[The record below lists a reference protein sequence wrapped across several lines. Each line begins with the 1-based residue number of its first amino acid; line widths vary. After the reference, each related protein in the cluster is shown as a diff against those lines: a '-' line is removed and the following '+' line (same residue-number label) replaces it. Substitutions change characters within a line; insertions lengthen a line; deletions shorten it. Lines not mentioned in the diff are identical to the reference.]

1 MRILLSALSFLLCPP
16 LLHAA
21 EVTKDAAKIEPGVSS
36 AGFFQAMLALAFI
49 VGLLVVLA
57 YVARKFL
64 GGKAFGQGGRLKLL
78 GGLALGPRE
87 RIVLV
92 EAGDDL
98 LVVGVVPG
106 QIRTLHR
113 MKKSDANATA
123 ADASANAP
131 AVPLPPLAQSFAQI
145 LQKFSRRSHDR

>member
-1 MRILLSALSFLLCPP
+1 MRVFPLALPFLLCSP

-21 EVTKDAAKIEPGVSS
+21 EVAKVEPGVSF
-36 AGFFQAMLALAFI
+36 AGYFQALLALAFI
-49 VGLLVVLA
+49 VGLLFVLA
-57 YVARKFL
+57 FAGRKFL
-64 GGKAFGQGGRLKLL
+64 GGKAFGQGRLKLL

-113 MKKSDANATA
+113 MKKNVADKEAEENA
-123 ADASANAP
+123 ADAP
-131 AVPLPPLAQSFAQI
+131 ATSLPPLAQSFAQI
-145 LQKFSRRSHDR
+145 LQKFSRSRSNDK